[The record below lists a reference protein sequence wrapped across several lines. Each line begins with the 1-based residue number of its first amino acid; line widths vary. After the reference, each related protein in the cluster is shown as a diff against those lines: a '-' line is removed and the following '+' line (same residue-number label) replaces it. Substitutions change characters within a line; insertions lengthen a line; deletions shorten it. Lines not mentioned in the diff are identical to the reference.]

1 MPTLAS
7 PLAALRRA
15 LLAALFA
22 GPAWGQT
29 PPPAPAL
36 PVPAP
41 AIAPQ
46 VADQGQQQPD
56 EIEIIAHLP
65 GPALWRVSTPE
76 SELWIIGLAGPVPK
90 RMTWDTRR
98 VETALQGA
106 RELIIPPGASINVF
120 DIAGLLLD
128 PGHRYH
134 YPGGQTLRGA
144 MSADERQKFEAAA
157 AAVGQDPAH
166 YDHWRPIVTAI
177 ALLADAQKHDALNPE
192 GPQKALMHLAQA
204 KSVPTRRLGN
214 YGFGELA
221 RALNSGGP
229 NAADLCLAMV
239 VDLIPRLP
247 ALSERMGGAWAK
259 GDVAATREVRAQI
272 TSDRC
277 FTASP
282 GLQALQDRQ
291 ASDWAKGL
299 AQTLQKPGK
308 TVLAID
314 MESLTRPGGLLEQLK
329 AQGLEVT
336 GRAY

>member
-7 PLAALRRA
+7 LLAVLRRA
-15 LLAALFA
+15 LLAAMFA

-29 PPPAPAL
+29 PPPASPPAA
-36 PVPAP
+36 PAP
-41 AIAPQ
+41 A

-56 EIEIIAHLP
+56 ELEIIAHLP
-65 GPALWRVSTPE
+65 GPALWRVSTPK

-90 RMTWDTRR
+90 RMAWDTRR
-98 VETALQGA
+98 IDTALQGA
-106 RELIIPPGASINVF
+106 RELILPPGASINVF

-144 MSADERQKFEAAA
+144 MSAEERQKFETAA

-166 YDHWRPIVTAI
+166 YDHWRPIVTAV

-192 GPQKALMHLAQA
+192 GPQKALMHSAQA
-204 KSVPTRRLGN
+204 RSVPTRRLGN

-221 RALNSGGP
+221 KALSSGGP
-229 NAADLCLAMV
+229 AAGDLCLTMV

-259 GDVAATREVRAQI
+259 GDVNATREVRAQI

-291 ASDWAKGL
+291 AADWAKGL
-299 AQTLQKPGK
+299 ALTLQKPGK